1 MAKKKKVYRDPALQ
15 AGYDRLKMLNQEA
28 AEYRNITSDV
38 ASQGSG
44 YGIPVDKVDYSTLDS
59 EQDGYLFDESEPIA
73 EENSGVLDTL
83 KNTAASVGQS
93 ISEFGDD
100 VVDTWRALCKRVSQS
115 LAGDTAFKLM
125 ENANES
131 EVNKRIKD
139 YLQDVQTVEGYLGRN
154 DLNADEIQDLTR
166 RMASIEEAEMFFKTQ
181 GRQYDQVID
190 ILYGSTANVG
200 DLERIDRYL
209 AKDYRIT
216 NKNDNFV
223 VQGMQHLGNSI
234 NTIMSAA
241 EFLFD
246 GPREVDSKILK
257 SASNGSKI
265 INDSF
270 KDHNYIINNI
280 QTLRDKADRY
290 GNILDRD
297 QRALTQEYLDRID
310 TYLNGNAL
318 FDPRKIDPTY
328 AKRQEQYSGEWSLR
342 GLGYDIPELGSTLS
356 MFWDMAKMTSADLV
370 SGAIAKKLPGVLI
383 RAAGGKGTLAAKA
396 LTTAADAIP
405 TLLSGAALGYSI
417 DTTREMRRKETAQ
430 EAIDAISQRT
440 MLTASN
446 NGADLTKVFK
456 NIIEFAR
463 DNNIDPSGLKPEE
476 LVTLALAYNIP
487 TGDGKFEQAKRNSLP
502 GLQKLINENNSLAYI
517 DYLQALPFLHNT
529 RGMVSRYLTRN
540 YYGDEYAGKISKDL
554 YGGKNI
560 FKQRMLDDANLEIQ
574 STFDAAIDKATR
586 AFVKHD
592 MPKLAAISATVGKM
606 NKIPQELLKR
616 GMTKSALMAKTT
628 GAGIKNTAKTLVPVG
643 IEEGVEEG
651 VQHLLQQ
658 RYQRGEY
665 DDYDRPSSMFNIGDV
680 FANVNLA
687 QQAVLAS
694 MGLLDGDLENDSKE
708 LRRAMTIGTVSG
720 MMFPLGFG
728 AVKNLVPNNE
738 HSFRGFVS
746 QLKNDY
752 LVGSIVG
759 SQYSRNEDEKH
770 IQMYTD
776 MLHRTGV
783 HGDNIEKTLRNYKK
797 LAASSDNKSL
807 ITPEDIDD
815 EISLMRS
822 TEVMYNNKFVRDF
835 VKDQGEKLYG
845 DFHNTIIKQG
855 AMKIQD
861 AKTIQKK
868 NREAQRNI
876 NNRWTKKLQDIEDL
890 VFNVLSDGQKGEL
903 LSEHPEYR
911 KFVEALRKD
920 YVDFQKKEDEKARK
934 ALKDAISGKDDVD
947 TDSVIPGVN
956 EYLRIMF
963 GASLNK
969 FMRTKMRQAISDLEQ
984 KHLTDQEI
992 TRQFGIDI
1000 PQDELMSMI
1009 DGIRN
1014 HLKNLERV
1022 GAEYINDGV
1031 NLYDKDMSDSK
1042 RKQVIDSRIAA
1053 LDKKLEEYGDIFGVD
1068 DEFSMLVNAI
1078 ALNTGALKPTRDLA
1092 AMYINGNTDPQAVQK
1107 AIFGDSMPSMFENSS
1122 QDSEN
1127 DPNYDIIKAFANFE
1141 QFVNDYNT
1149 KKLDDGTV
1157 IDNTDYEQ
1165 QKAKKASDIAKAII
1179 KKRAKKRM
1187 RNHVAHDAKLDEII
1201 NQNTIDKAEAG
1212 DIHAQESIDEAIN
1225 QQQRQDDSTSQEA
1238 ERQQVADNKVANA
1251 VDTQSKALD
1260 EAKSRFEGQ
1269 SVAASVRLEQAKADL
1284 LEKLK
1289 EKRER
1294 EAQVM
1299 QTEAQETAEQNAG
1312 ETLITNTPLV
1322 NNPNSLPII
1331 DQLNDNLR
1339 NLQAMESVPVISEQS
1354 ELNINIS
1361 DVKNLDAGV
1370 HVIGVQKIDDNGTT
1384 YTIYHVLNVSTNE
1397 VDGEITKSFD
1407 YKQIAENVPES
1418 LKDNFDENHIS
1429 KNAQLSDILKIEDGN
1444 YQEQNGEQNPVNE
1457 VSKDIIRSVEENGK
1471 IRLSLSSHTNENP
1484 RQIVLEPQG
1493 DNKYYV
1499 HIRIWDGDHIPG
1511 KITKED
1517 KQKLFDALYQE
1528 LPDGAEILFPKSEEG
1543 YYATRGTVA
1552 ALRRL
1557 SRDNRFEKGQSGV
1570 LKYKDKDGSIKEFE
1584 GTGFIKKPL
1593 KQETASGSLEV
1604 KYSDSGAVS
1613 EVTVD
1618 NKTLIPIGTV
1628 SNQDNPSEE
1637 SKENTDTSGVEA
1649 ELEQAKKDEISQTE
1663 NQVETQ
1669 IKEASGQE
1677 LDQQIS
1683 AQKEIDE
1690 ATIQQ
1695 RESIINQ
1702 MISAQTQS
1710 IASGFN
1716 VRNGIMYYQL
1726 SPLSPD
1732 QLDETLRQ
1740 VEAIQRAEYGRFDS
1754 NMQQYGPNGR
1764 QNVGSKN
1771 DLTDYISSTFFYRPN
1786 ETQPMEL
1793 KIGKKNVKLPY
1804 ELKSGSE
1811 LAKKLLNPDWVN
1823 NCKKYYVVS
1832 KPVIENQDDNSSD
1845 SLDDFSVTL
1854 IIQDDNEKACYAA
1867 SLRGLSKKDSVG
1879 VSKESDLRRWMEM
1892 LNANVQY
1899 DENGQ
1904 EILQDG
1910 KTYAERLVSAA
1921 DAIAPEEY
1929 TLVTGIMRP
1938 QLNDFSN
1945 PEDYAKAVSKFE
1957 KDAVKWYRKGYNEKS
1972 SKKDVE
1978 LWEMAAKRIRL
1989 RARQKLALPLRNILS
2004 EDQINQQ
2011 IEKLRQ
2017 ARNEII
2023 EKYCTKVGDKY
2034 VLPDEIRTDVI
2045 PATLNISNGK
2055 FNNIKEDGAPV
2066 LRSLNFENNPFGLP
2080 KTASEIGDAVE
2091 KGDVVFG
2098 IGAGVRFGFALRD
2111 IREKFRTMILGPEV
2125 GDEDGKPF
2133 KGLSGKIYVMVKGP
2147 SGRSVPL
2154 MLTEEKLSKQEYF
2167 KDGKRSTKFIGGPNS
2182 VKLCLDPSTGDIN
2195 FNKDGILPSLAE
2207 CVLYMIA
2214 GRISSN
2220 MIPGGRMSAV
2230 RPILDFIVHN
2240 GEETLLQNANTEDVL
2255 QFLAE
2260 KQFCWF
2266 DGDETQ
2272 PAHLEIGIMDS
2283 NGKYRRTSYTYDQ
2296 IFNPDD
2302 DSVRRTVVSAIA
2314 RQLHWNTDQAMMN
2327 ENFSGANLLPV
2338 QEMLRYYFEHH
2349 PNDTEF
2355 KLFGLEQLTFKRED
2369 FFDVSSHGEDD
2380 ITLITKKNVTGLS
2393 WMLANGKLLTDVNE
2407 QVFKDPFI
2415 FAGGVKQ
2422 STNTAETDTSETIV
2436 SEPETPSPD
2445 TTPVVKPVDI
2455 TESLKSITG
2464 AKQIGDILYSTE
2476 EEKEESFSEYNNL
2489 VQNTFNGDVPADVFF
2504 VDIPGY
2510 NDPMFNDESL
2520 WDFADKLTAYGK
2532 DEYMAYIRDKIE
2544 QAVDKYNSAN
2554 NTKIRKDKIIY
2565 NATDEAIYQNMHRD
2579 MPNATITVVITKN
2592 GNALVDLRMKA
2603 NKKIRVS
2610 GVYSQNRQNG
2620 SVDGE
2625 AARQWLCDKLGI
2637 DPRNVIVSNAIFKS
2651 CTDADVFGFVT
2662 TVLDALTQEITGRI
2676 ILSNEEGGGAGLHY
2690 HEAWHYVNL
2699 LMHNSDERMFLYKE
2713 YAKTHKLYGKT
2724 AAEIEEEMAED
2735 FRKWMEMQEDKTVFG
2750 NVKKF
2755 FNNVLDLLIAS
2766 RRKSIYRQVYRDIR
2780 DGKYKGQRLDEES
2793 LKIFHE
2799 KYIEGAFSQKFYR
2812 PGLNNV
2818 QINRFKAINSYR
2830 EFDAAASSLINY
2842 IFDKWNITTYEQM
2855 VQIGKGKFQEAIQ
2868 ELRNLAKT
2876 KTTSQAD
2883 IINDICDNPDAFKS
2897 ILLDKFQEY
2906 GLRVRFKRFEKD
2918 DLNASQKESLEE
2930 TGEDPLEMEEAPTE
2944 VFDVYQI
2951 EMSHKDNASLR
2962 TKMFLRRIPDCR
2974 YVTTRSGKR
2983 VIQYEVDELLG
2994 TTKYVDFGEAWN
3006 KIQEQLWE
3014 CESYAKRDENGQFTE
3029 TSFRGIVKRAK
3040 RSDAFFEMLDQRL
3053 DELDSDKSARAE
3065 ELRSQILNSIK
3076 ASKMN
3081 ILMLELQDEIVRMSR
3096 QDIEIQATIQ
3106 ASLAS
3111 AGVNISNNNTVTAD
3125 RDRLWV
3131 YRNDNTLRAVRN
3143 IPRKWSKAILTSGMI
3158 DYSEEGSIVSR
3169 NYANM
3174 LKSNMDSIIKD
3185 YGELQRLN
3193 KLLQK
3198 GKITESKLLSQV
3210 TVVKQKLISLYNI
3223 MSIPFDEKT
3232 MDVFMMSV
3240 IDQKQLNSS
3249 DFPATLQYEALK
3261 HILANPSKGNIRQ
3274 FVETIVNSAG
3284 KRQLFPKYKNGQG
3297 IDLDQ
3302 LFQGFKRTS
3311 DISKMALAMNSTH
3324 PSSSEFSVRGTNGQ
3338 TYYPITQNNGLT
3350 DKIRWLNTT
3359 NGKHAQEMRKSQY
3372 CRNSIMLKKSETELR
3387 GDVTEDN
3394 KFIVSTFVGLK
3405 DSNHKKGDDYF
3416 GITAME
3422 DYISK
3427 MIILDQDP
3435 EFSDLEQTN
3444 LISPTMADKKGWNTI
3459 RSGLLRT
3466 SHDAMIANFQKEDLD
3481 EAIQYAYYQ
3490 YQHMLY
3496 DYMEDDVYLS
3506 KEDADLWYRT
3516 LGVDD
3521 PVTKYIDQLATTIA
3535 MSKPDSKVRRFS
3547 DSTLSIFAGYLLD
3560 EFNTL
3565 IEYYSR
3571 ANIKYLLENPN
3582 KRTDNYD
3589 GTFDENG
3596 RMQFDGNG
3604 GLFRYFYDLKLDDSG
3619 LNLNNLLE
3627 LLYNTQKKIE
3637 AGKINRVGNEES
3649 SFDKISADDLIKMD
3663 VKREDRDDNSLDGFE
3678 LIRGKLQEL
3687 KNRYFEN
3694 GVPNRQLLNAIND
3707 NLQDLVHDELEEL
3720 STNESIRIV
3729 WKDSFGHYNPLG
3741 IPKQLLSRYAKRLSN
3756 YGIIKP
3762 SESRYYRPYSSP
3774 RIDQDA
3780 LYSLIA
3786 NNVVNEMISII
3797 ECEKVITGDPA
3808 AYKYKNHKE
3817 SSTVSCDITLK
3828 DGTVI
3833 KATENVHMI
3842 SEKYSDKIKRL
3853 GSVMS
3858 PGSSVR
3864 NDYSQDELNTEFR
3877 GTKINTGLDCSTY
3890 TNLNIQDIEVQS
3902 TVIKSIMDHF
3912 ERQLLVD
3919 IIRCETPDFFNDFSI
3934 REYAKYLEKENGSV
3948 NLDKINKKE
3957 AFEYGINRIYDDHKT
3972 FQHLKNKLDSKL
3984 KKEIDERLPKQI
3996 GPYEKIT
4003 VADAQVIIR
4012 PEMYRRIR
4020 KGIGEWSPEDEAAYR
4035 ILERDGSWMK
4045 DPEKAKIVRKLQ
4057 LYPLK
4062 MSYFSNEVVE
4072 FAPGQYRCVPIY
4084 NKMAIFPLFK
4094 YTATGADSQALYTR
4108 MNKQG
4113 NELDMVSFK
4122 SAVKVGGRQNAYSP
4136 YGKQADSLSSMNE
4149 AINNDSDCS
4158 INYETGEIN
4167 QNGGDNTLAV
4177 TIQNIN
4183 DIRLQLNTKA
4193 HESDERAIG
4202 TQMFKIAFSNIIDDA
4217 LYGRGKSGRHARKG
4231 YDIKEDVIACINA
4244 LTLIGADEIRDKF
4257 FTYNNKTKQYST
4269 NNLEIQKL
4277 VTRIA
4282 KNNGLGSTAQEILQN
4297 GGVIAS
4303 LMSRQ
4308 IFENSVSK
4316 AVNREVIKI
4325 NTKGGTA
4332 IQQSVFGFAGYGN
4345 SEVAPWC
4352 KTFHNYNGGEE
4363 LKWDAKEGSMQVI
4376 LSANF
4381 FKSVVPLEHQ
4391 GTVED
4396 MRAWLIKNNIIGQN
4410 AKPFGVGYRIP
4421 TQGMSSMFAFQVV
4434 DILPEQSGDLIIVP
4448 REFTAQTGSDFDVD
4462 KLYLATFSYTNGK
4475 LDTLEFDKK
4484 LKGSSLQKALKESG
4498 NVGAITNRLL
4508 TNYIDIISDMRN
4520 YGASRASIDVI
4531 TKNVTEN
4538 LVPILQGNSG
4548 RYQKGMSELL
4558 PSFQTQRKLEFT
4570 TGKDGIGSFAWNITN
4585 MSLTQYTHM
4594 CLDFGEEVKA
4604 YGLVN
4609 DNPLFGN
4616 LDCIY
4621 GEDHNRVADWLS
4633 AMVNAHVDVAKDPY
4647 IFVLNVNKATYNHT
4661 NLLLRCGKGITT
4673 FTFLAQP
4680 VLKSYATLL
4689 NNSGGMYGKNL
4700 DGRDKSTKMYVNRS
4714 RDIQDKLIVRY
4725 QNNIKAC
4732 LENYKDVLDK
4742 DKYAYYDFQ
4751 SKLFGQKAD
4760 QIKKLLKDTNNQKYL
4775 FDEKLIFNYDYAIK
4789 MIKIHN
4795 AMQDVYKGIYSGDY
4809 TYDVTDMLDYYVY
4822 QLNVLNAFNKISKY
4836 ADSMSELVKMSQIDT
4851 EKFGNNIPEQINFVN
4866 SYEQFK
4872 YNSSATWFIRGKESE
4887 FIGKKFW
4894 DYETQKMITLNDNLF
4909 PLRYYF
4915 NQLFLDTK
4923 LYQATGL
4930 TRAMLKR
4937 QTFTATN
4944 AFERI
4949 IKSIFGSINGFSR
4962 YYKTTPYTY
4971 LDKESKKYVSD
4982 LHIDIIHG
4990 YKPILKQDLVKKVA
5004 YGVDSIIRNLA
5015 LSSAGPNVYDTI
5027 IGRFY
5032 NKKNKNFEKIFIN
5045 TGKDADIFPAK
5056 RSFKYGSLVDR
5067 RNNIYDDKSYRLFK
5081 SIFQDM
5087 DTPLDIVR
5095 DDSFDGSPK
5104 NIAIR
5109 IFLGSESTGNMSLPK
5124 RLAAIQNKIKN
5135 NPADYS
5141 ELVDSK
5147 GRISN
5152 ELLNN
5157 LISQNASEDYPIDRI
5172 ILSENQI
5179 TQSDNKKA
5187 IMMGAFYQLLTYSE
5201 HGSNDVRDQEI
5212 RSLAR
5217 DIALYAYYSTYD
5229 TNESNSFF
5237 DLVPT
5242 MFRKQYD
5249 ESLKHALNVSSNEL
5263 TNLLIQGGSLR
5274 NAADRILDILCRNY
5288 WYDNDIVPEY
5298 TLSSKNNSHLWQGG
5312 ESKLRYASVKFGKR
5326 SINMPGCI
5334 ITSTTNKPYIKVT
5347 KKGCTIL
5354 YKLVGETS
5362 NQKKVDKPKKSSSVR
5377 YIYMATQKAGV
5388 HSNNQHQYEYY
5399 ADYSTPSIFPQN
5411 KLPQSFNP
5419 FDLRELVNTVLK
5431 NSSESSEYITD
5442 PIYYLEVLPDE
5453 LSGDNEDMYLEEPKS
5468 QVQTLENGVVV
5479 KSTKDVTKSIEEY
5492 SDLMITIDGEPNDN
5506 KKYFNIDS
5514 SKDLQ
5519 GQIEQMISQKNIGN
5533 NSVSI
5538 GILSNNIGAI
5548 QAEDSEIKSW
5558 IKNRTDILV
5567 KEFIEQNEDATQAD
5581 VDEYRKSVENE
5592 SKSIA
5597 NEEVLRIK
5605 RQQFVGQF
5613 ITQLLMNNIGIKTIN
5628 TSAENVVNI
5637 DIAAASVEFKEEF
5650 KYKNVFSYME
5660 DKQYNNET
5668 QFNEF
5673 QDKML
5678 SSLDISI
5685 EVQKEYVEP
5694 VVQKIEEAVE
5704 KQENVKSSP
5713 INKLKMLSQGIDQSV
5728 AQEQMQNKQK
5738 KAQENVEKLVK
5749 NQPKPDEAEGPAAS
5763 C

>member
-1 MAKKKKVYRDPALQ
+1 MAKKKKIYKDPALQ

-28 AEYRNITSDV
+28 AEYRNITSNV

-44 YGIPVDKVDYSTLDS
+44 YGIPVDKVDYSTLNS
-59 EQDGYLFDESEPIA
+59 EQDGYLFDESKPIT
-73 EENSGVLDTL
+73 EESSGVLDTL
-83 KNTAASVGQS
+83 KNTASSVGQG

-131 EVNKRIKD
+131 EVNKKIKD

-190 ILYGSTANVG
+190 ILYGSTANAG
-200 DLERIDRYL
+200 NLERIDRYL
-209 AKDYRIT
+209 AKDYRPA

-223 VQGMQHLGNSI
+223 MQGLQHMGNSI
-234 NTIMSAA
+234 NTITSAV

-246 GPREVDSKILK
+246 GFREADKKILK

-265 INDSF
+265 IDDSF
-270 KDHNYIINNI
+270 KNHNYIINNI
-280 QTLRDKADRY
+280 QALRDKADRY
-290 GNILDRD
+290 GNTLDRD

-383 RAAGGKGTLAAKA
+383 RAAGEKGTLAAKA

-440 MLTASN
+440 MLIASN

-456 NIIEFAR
+456 NIIEFAK

-592 MPKLAAISATVGKM
+592 MPKLAAISATVGKI

-752 LVGSIVG
+752 IVGSIVG

-797 LAASSDNKSL
+797 LAASADNKSL

-822 TEVMYNNKFVRDF
+822 TEVMYNNKFLKDF
-835 VKDQGEKLYG
+835 IKDQGEKLYG

-868 NREAQRNI
+868 NKEAQRNI

-947 TDSVIPGVN
+947 TESVIPGVN

-1042 RKQVIDSRIAA
+1042 RKQVIDSRIAV

-1107 AIFGDSMPSMFENSS
+1107 AIFGDSMPSVFENSS

-1179 KKRAKKRM
+1179 KKRAKRRM

-1212 DIHAQESIDEAIN
+1212 DVHAQESIDKAID
-1225 QQQRQDDSTSQEA
+1225 QQQVQDASAEAEIQRNVDDRIDSTA
-1238 ERQQVADNKVANA
+1238 
-1251 VDTQSKALD
+1251 DTQSKALN

-1269 SVAASVRLEQAKADL
+1269 SVSTSVRLEQAKADL

-1289 EKRER
+1289 QK
-1294 EAQVM
+1294 A
-1299 QTEAQETAEQNAG
+1299 TATQAKADATFDQNVG
-1312 ETLITNTPLV
+1312 RTLITKTPRV

-1331 DQLNDNLR
+1331 DQLNNKLR
-1339 NLQAMESVPVISEQS
+1339 NVQAMEKVSVISESS
-1354 ELNINIS
+1354 ELNVNVS
-1361 DVKNLDAGV
+1361 DIKNLDSGV

-1407 YKQIAENVPES
+1407 YKQIAESVPEN

-1444 YQEQNGEQNPVNE
+1444 YQEQSSEQN
-1457 VSKDIIRSVEENGK
+1457 
-1471 IRLSLSSHTNENP
+1471 
-1484 RQIVLEPQG
+1484 
-1493 DNKYYV
+1493 
-1499 HIRIWDGDHIPG
+1499 
-1511 KITKED
+1511 
-1517 KQKLFDALYQE
+1517 
-1528 LPDGAEILFPKSEEG
+1528 
-1543 YYATRGTVA
+1543 
-1552 ALRRL
+1552 
-1557 SRDNRFEKGQSGV
+1557 
-1570 LKYKDKDGSIKEFE
+1570 
-1584 GTGFIKKPL
+1584 
-1593 KQETASGSLEV
+1593 QETNNGSLEV
-1604 KYSDSGAVS
+1604 KYSDSGAIS

-1637 SKENTDTSGVEA
+1637 SKENTDTNRVEVEQEEAQNA
-1649 ELEQAKKDEISQTE
+1649 ESVLA
-1663 NQVETQ
+1663 ETHAEVQ
-1669 IKEASGQE
+1669 IKEVTNQE
-1677 LDQQIS
+1677 SEQQIDQQK
-1683 AQKEIDE
+1683 QIDE
-1690 ATIQQ
+1690 LRVQQ
-1695 RESIINQ
+1695 QESIINQ
-1702 MISAQTQS
+1702 IISSEIQS
-1710 IASGFN
+1710 VASGFN
-1716 VRNGIMYYQL
+1716 FVNGVMYYNL

-1740 VEAIQRAEYGRFDS
+1740 VEAIQRAEYGRFNS
-1754 NMQQYGPNGR
+1754 NLQQYNPNGKEEVR
-1764 QNVGSKN
+1764 SKN
-1771 DLTDYISSTFFYRPN
+1771 DLTDYISSTFFYKPDAT
-1786 ETQPMEL
+1786 EPMEL
-1793 KIGKKNVKLPY
+1793 KIGKKDIKLPY
-1804 ELKSGSE
+1804 TLRSGSE
-1811 LAKKLLNPDWVN
+1811 LAKKLLNPDWIN
-1823 NCKKYYVVS
+1823 NCEKYYVIS

-1854 IIQDDNEKACYAA
+1854 IIQDNNEKACYAA

-1892 LNANVQY
+1892 LNADVRY

-1910 KTYAERLVSAA
+1910 KTYAERFNLMA
-1921 DAIAPEEY
+1921 DALAPEEY
-1929 TLVTGIMRP
+1929 SLVTGRMRP

-1957 KDAVKWYRKGYNEKS
+1957 KDAVKWYRKGYGEKS
-1972 SKKDVE
+1972 SKQDVE
-1978 LWEMAAKRIRL
+1978 LWEKAAKRIRL
-1989 RARQKLALPLRNILS
+1989 RARQQLALPLRNILS
-2004 EDQINQQ
+2004 EDQIDQQ

-2045 PATLNISNGK
+2045 PAAFNVSNGK
-2055 FNNIKEDGAPV
+2055 FNNIKKDDVPV
-2066 LRSLNFENNPFGLP
+2066 LQSLNFENNPFGLP
-2080 KTASEIGDAVE
+2080 KTASEIGDAIE
-2091 KGDVVFG
+2091 KGNVVFG
-2098 IGAGVRFGFALRD
+2098 IGSGVRFGFALRD
-2111 IREKFRTMILGPEV
+2111 IREKFRTLILGPEV

-2147 SGRSVPL
+2147 SGKSVPL

-2240 GEETLLQNANTEDVL
+2240 GEETLLQNSDTENKL

-2283 NGKYRRTSYTYDQ
+2283 AGKYRRTSYTYEQ

-2302 DSVRRTVVSAIA
+2302 DSIRRTVVSAIA
-2314 RQLHWNTDQAMMN
+2314 KQLHWNTDQAMMN

-2369 FFDVSSHGEDD
+2369 FFDVSSHGQDD
-2380 ITLITKKNVTGLS
+2380 ITLITKNNVTGLS

-2422 STNTAETDTSETIV
+2422 ATNTTEEDTSETIV
-2436 SEPETPSPD
+2436 NTPETSSQD
-2445 TTPVVKPVDI
+2445 TTPIVKPVDI
-2455 TESLKSITG
+2455 TESLKSVTG
-2464 AKQIGDILYSTE
+2464 AKTTGDILYSTK

-2489 VQNTFNGDVPADVFF
+2489 VQNTFNGDVPVDVFF

-2510 NDPMFNDESL
+2510 NDPIFNDESL
-2520 WDFADKLTAYGK
+2520 WDFADKLTAYDK
-2532 DEYMAYIRDKIE
+2532 DEYMAYVRDKVE

-2554 NTKIRKDKIIY
+2554 NTQIQKNKIIY

-2579 MPNATITVVITKN
+2579 MPNAIITVVITKN
-2592 GNALVDLRMKA
+2592 GNAMVDLRMKA

-2620 SVDGE
+2620 SVDGK
-2625 AARQWLCDKLGI
+2625 AARQWLHDKLGI
-2637 DPRNVIVSNAIFKS
+2637 DPKNIIVSNAIFKS

-2662 TVLDALTQEITGRI
+2662 TVLDSLTQEITGRI
-2676 ILSNEEGGGAGLHY
+2676 ILSNEEGGGSGLHY

-2713 YAKTHKLYGKT
+2713 YAKSHKLYGKE

-2735 FRKWMEMQEDKTVFG
+2735 FRKWMEMQEDKTIFG
-2750 NVKKF
+2750 KVKKF

-2766 RRKSIYRQVYRDIR
+2766 RRKSAYRQVYRDIR
-2780 DGKYKGQRLDEES
+2780 DGKYKGQSLDKES
-2793 LKIFHE
+2793 LRIFHE
-2799 KYIEGAFSQKFYR
+2799 KYADGAQSQQKFYR
-2812 PGLNNV
+2812 PGLSNV
-2818 QINRFKAINSYR
+2818 QINRFKAIHSYR

-2897 ILLDKFQEY
+2897 MLLDKFQEY

-2918 DLNASQKESLEE
+2918 DLKADQKEPLDE
-2930 TGEDPLEMEEAPTE
+2930 TGEDPLEAEEAPTE

-2962 TKMFLRRIPDCR
+2962 TKMFLRRIPDCK

-3014 CESYAKRDENGQFTE
+3014 CESYAKRYENNQFTE
-3029 TSFRGIVKRAK
+3029 TSFRGIIKRAK
-3040 RSDAFFEMLDQRL
+3040 KSDAFFEMLDKRL
-3053 DELDSDKSARAE
+3053 DELDSDKSAQAE

-3081 ILMLELQDEIVRMSR
+3081 ILMLELQDEVARFSK
-3096 QDIEIQATIQ
+3096 QDLEIQATIQ

-3111 AGVNISNNNTVTAD
+3111 AGINISNNNNVVAD

-3143 IPRKWSKAILTSGMI
+3143 IPRKWSKAILMSGMV
-3158 DYSEEGSIVSR
+3158 DYSKDGSVVSQ
-3169 NYANM
+3169 NYANL
-3174 LKSNMDSIIKD
+3174 LKSNMNSIIYD
-3185 YGELQRLN
+3185 YEELQRLN

-3198 GKITESKLLSQV
+3198 GKITEAQVLSKI
-3210 TVVKQKLISLYNI
+3210 TAIKQKLISLYNI

-3232 MDVFMMSV
+3232 MDMFMMSV
-3240 IDQKQLNSS
+3240 VDQKQLKGS

-3284 KRQLFPKYKNGQG
+3284 KRQLFPKYKNDG

-3359 NGKHAQEMRKSQY
+3359 NGKHAQEMRQSQY
-3372 CRNSIMLKKSETELR
+3372 CRNSIMLKKSETQLR

-3466 SHDAMIANFQKEDLD
+3466 SHDAMIANFQQEDLD

-3496 DYMEDDVYLS
+3496 DYMEDDTYLS
-3506 KEDADLWYRT
+3506 KEDADLWYRN

-3521 PVTKYIDQLATTIA
+3521 PVAKYINQLATTIA

-3547 DSTLSIFAGYLLD
+3547 DGTLSIFAGYLLD

-3565 IEYYSR
+3565 IDYYSR

-3637 AGKINRVGNEES
+3637 AGKIDRAGNTES
-3649 SFDKISADDLIKMD
+3649 SFDKVSADDLIKMD
-3663 VKREDRDDNSLDGFE
+3663 VEREDKKDRSLDGFE

-3694 GVPNRQLLNAIND
+3694 GVPNKQLLNAIND

-3720 STNESIRIV
+3720 STNESMRII

-3808 AYKYKNHKE
+3808 AYKYKNHKNPR
-3817 SSTVSCDITLK
+3817 TVSCDITLK
-3828 DGTVI
+3828 DGTI
-3833 KATENVHMI
+3833 INATESVHMI

-3877 GTKINTGLDCSTY
+3877 GVKINTGLDCSTY
-3890 TNLNIQDIEVQS
+3890 TNLNIQDIVVQS
-3902 TVIKSIMDHF
+3902 TVIKDIMDHF

-3919 IIRCETPDFFNDFSI
+3919 IIRCETPDFFNEFSVKK
-3934 REYAKYLEKENGSV
+3934 YADYLKKENGSV
-3948 NLDKINKKE
+3948 NLDKINKQE
-3957 AFEYGINRIYDDHKT
+3957 AFEYGINRIYDDYKT
-3972 FQHLKNKLDSKL
+3972 FQYLKNKLDSKL

-3996 GPYEKIT
+3996 GPYNKIT

-4020 KGIGEWSPEDEAAYR
+4020 KGLGEWSSEDEAAYR
-4035 ILERDGSWMK
+4035 ILEKDGSWMK
-4045 DPEKAKIVRKLQ
+4045 DPAKAKIVRKLQ

-4062 MSYFSNEVVE
+4062 MSYFSNEIVE

-4108 MNKQG
+4108 MNKPG

-4122 SAVKVGGRQNAYSP
+4122 SAVKVGGKQNAYNP
-4136 YGKQADSLSSMNE
+4136 YGKQADSLSSMND
-4149 AINNDSDCS
+4149 AINNDSDYS

-4167 QNGGDNTLAV
+4167 QNSGDNTLAV

-4202 TQMFKIAFSNIIDDA
+4202 TQMFKIAFSNIIDNA

-4231 YDIKEDVIACINA
+4231 YDIKEDIIACINA

-4297 GGVIAS
+4297 SGVIAS

-4308 IFENSVSK
+4308 VFENSVSK

-4352 KTFHNYNGGEE
+4352 DTFHNYNGGEE

-4410 AKPFGVGYRIP
+4410 AKPFGIGYRIP

-4680 VLKSYATLL
+4680 ILKSYATLL

-4795 AMQDVYKGIYSGDY
+4795 AMQDISKGMYSGDY
-4809 TYDVTDMLDYYVY
+4809 TYDVIDMLDYYVY

-4851 EKFGNNIPEQINFVN
+4851 EKFGNNIPDQINFIN

-4887 FIGKKFW
+4887 FVGKKFW
-4894 DYETQKMITLNDNLF
+4894 DYETKKMITLNDNLF

-4930 TRAMLKR
+4930 TKAMLKR
-4937 QTFTATN
+4937 QTFTATD

-4962 YYKTTPYTY
+4962 YYKTTPYSY

-5015 LSSAGPNVYDTI
+5015 LSSAGPHVYDTI

-5045 TGKDADIFPAK
+5045 TGKNADIFPVK

-5104 NIAIR
+5104 NIATR
-5109 IFLGSESTGNMSLPK
+5109 IFLGDESMGNMSLPK
-5124 RLAAIQNKIKN
+5124 RLATIQNKIKN
-5135 NPADYS
+5135 NPTDYS

-5201 HGSNDVRDQEI
+5201 HGPNDVRDQEI
-5212 RSLAR
+5212 RNLAR

-5249 ESLKHALNVSSNEL
+5249 ESLKYALNVSSNEL

-5274 NAADRILDILCRNY
+5274 NAADRIFDILCRNY

-5298 TLSSKNNSHLWQGG
+5298 TLSSKNNSRLWQGG
-5312 ESKLRYASVKFGKR
+5312 ESKLQYASVKFGKR

-5347 KKGCTIL
+5347 KKGCTVL

-5362 NQKKVDKPKKSSSVR
+5362 NQKNVDKPKKTASVR

-5399 ADYSTPSIFPQN
+5399 ADYSTSSIFPQN

-5419 FDLRELVNTVLK
+5419 FDLRKTVDTILQK
-5431 NSSESSEYITD
+5431 SNESSEYTTK
-5442 PIYYLEVLPDE
+5442 PIYYLETLPDE
-5453 LSGDNEDMYLEEPKS
+5453 LSGDNSDMYFEEPKS
-5468 QVQTLENGVVV
+5468 QVQTLENGVTVKSTSNVV
-5479 KSTKDVTKSIEEY
+5479 KSIEDY
-5492 SDLMITIDGEPNDN
+5492 SDLIITIDGEQTDN

-5519 GQIEQMISQKNIGN
+5519 SQIEQMISEKNIGN
-5533 NSVSI
+5533 NSISI
-5538 GILSNNIGAI
+5538 GVFSNGIKAV
-5548 QAEDSEIKSW
+5548 QAKPDELKSW
-5558 IKNRTDILV
+5558 IENRVDVLV
-5567 KEFIEQNEDATQAD
+5567 KEFTEQNEDATQAD
-5581 VDEYRKSVENE
+5581 IDEYRKSIENE
-5592 SKSIA
+5592 SKNIA

-5605 RQQFVGQF
+5605 RQQFIGQF

-5628 TSAENVVNI
+5628 TSADNITNI
-5637 DIAAASVEFKEEF
+5637 DIAAASVEFKDEF
-5650 KYKNVFSYME
+5650 KYRNVFSYME
-5660 DKQYNNET
+5660 DKRYNDDAAFE
-5668 QFNEF
+5668 EF
-5673 QDKML
+5673 QNKMT
-5678 SSLDISI
+5678 SPLDISI
-5685 EVQKEYVEP
+5685 EAQKEYIEP
-5694 VVQKIEEAVE
+5694 VVQKIENAIE
-5704 KQENVKSSP
+5704 KQETFEEDP
-5713 INKLKMLSQGIDQSV
+5713 FDILGGLSEGIDQSIM
-5728 AQEQMQNKQK
+5728 QERIQYQQK
-5738 KAQENVEKLVK
+5738 KAQDNVENLIK
-5749 NQPKPDEAEGPAAS
+5749 NQPKPEEAKGPAVD